1 MTIKEYIDNPKNRE
15 VMIEIDSHKLGSPYT
30 YTEYEGKV
38 KDIPD
43 LYWPC
48 ECEKLW
54 SVGQQRWTLDIG
66 YQDSLSTSAIRDN

>member
-15 VMIEIDSHKLGSPYT
+15 VMIEIDSHKIGNPYT

-43 LYWPC
+43 QYWLC
-48 ECEKLW
+48 ECDKAW
-54 SVGQQRWTLDIG
+54 SVRSQRWTLDIG
-66 YQDSLSTSAIRDN
+66 YQDPLRRDN